1 MSMVYTQTEQKSNQ
15 DSACTK
21 SYYMGLTIAEGQ
33 KLQCLKNLILK
44 LFTVDSLTHLG
55 KLDHFSVTGK

>member
-15 DSACTK
+15 YGACTR

-44 LFTVDSLTHLG
+44 LFGVNSLTLLG
-55 KLDHFSVTGK
+55 KLDHFSVVGK